1 MTIYSLLTDFAI
13 ASLLILIGQFLRSK
27 LKFFQEFFVPAS
39 LIGGLLGLI
48 GGPMVLNILPF
59 SSDFGSYSG
68 CFIIIVFTVVGI
80 NGFEFGK
87 AGGGKE
93 EVQRI
98 VSFQLYRLFSFFI
111 QFAIPGAVTL
121 LVLVKIWPD
130 LNPMFGILLASGFT
144 GGHGTAAAVGATCQT
159 LGWADGLDLGI
170 TFATFGIFTGVFG
183 GLILIKLAARKG
195 YTCYVK
201 DVKYLSQDLKTGL
214 VQPGNR
220 ASMGEE
226 TISSVSL
233 DTMAFHMSLIM
244 LLGGGGYMLNKYVIG
259 NEALPVHLKG
269 VPDFTVAYI
278 LALIF
283 FLIFKKTPLYKYV
296 DKTVNTRIS
305 GMFTDYLVCFAVAS
319 VNPTVLVNY
328 AGPLAIMTVV
338 GICIVVFCIFPFG
351 FLMNKKCWFEHCI
364 FVYGY
369 NTGVFA
375 IGFVLLRIVDPENRS
390 MTVEDTAMTPIGSFV
405 EIIYWSVGPASLLAG
420 GAAAWSF
427 IGISAALMVAMV
439 VACFVLRMWYPAK
452 KYPLNARGGYNMPE
466 EAKA

>member
-1 MTIYSLLTDFAI
+1 MTIYSLLTDLAI

-48 GGPMVLNILPF
+48 GGPRVLNILPF
-59 SSDFGSYSG
+59 SENFGSYSG

-93 EVQRI
+93 EIQRI
-98 VSFQLYRLFSFFI
+98 VGFQLYRLFSFFI
-111 QFAIPGAVTL
+111 QFVVPGAVTL
-121 LVLVKIWPD
+121 LLLVKIWPD

-144 GGHGTAAAVGATCQT
+144 GGHGTAAAVGATCES
-159 LGWADGLDLGI
+159 LGWTDGLDLAI
-170 TFATFGIFTGVFG
+170 TFATFGIFVGVFG
-183 GLILIKLAARKG
+183 GLLLIKMAARKG

-201 DVKYLSQDLKTGL
+201 DVKYLSKDLKTGL

-244 LLGGGGYMLNKYVIG
+244 LLGGGGYMLNKFVLAPHVLSGI
-259 NEALPVHLKG
+259 
-269 VPDFTVAYI
+269 PDFTVSYI

-283 FLIFKKTPLYKYV
+283 FLVFKKTALYKYV

-305 GMFTDYLVCFAVAS
+305 GMFTDYLVTFAVAS
-319 VNPTVLVNY
+319 VNPSVLISY

-338 GICIVVFCIFPFG
+338 GIIIVILCIFPFG

-405 EIIYWSVGPASLLAG
+405 EIAYWSAGPTMLLAG
-420 GAAAWSF
+420 GATAWTF
-427 IGISAALMVAMV
+427 VGISAALMVAMV
-439 VACFVLRMWYPAK
+439 AACFVLRIWYTPK